1 MMPAHRLVTD
11 TGFIREFWRRLYEM
25 RSSDSSVSQEAVF
38 DILNEEYHSVFHEYK
53 YPSFDAFRKRRDR
66 ANSK

>member
-1 MMPAHRLVTD
+1 
-11 TGFIREFWRRLYEM
+11 M
-25 RSSDSSVSQEAVF
+25 RSADSSVSQEAVF